1 MLYIYIYSKLMPL
14 NSGSF
19 IENYLC
25 SFFYIISVFYF
36 GEVNVLHAVL
46 LRENVEVV
54 VVRPMNSLKIYFV

>member
-1 MLYIYIYSKLMPL
+1 MPL